1 MALDV
6 QQYMNSTHQGENATK
21 LTPVPAGDYKSV
33 IQDVE
38 LESLAGKKDPSK
50 VYLKCVVTHLLD
62 DAGLREALKREK
74 VTIRQDFLVDLTDS
88 GAIDFSPDKNIRLGR
103 LRAAC
108 GLNDPQTPW
117 SFPMFKGRVIKVKV
131 GHEMYEGEPQA
142 KVFNTTALS

>member
-1 MALDV
+1 MLDV

-21 LTPVPAGDYKSV
+21 LTPIPVGDYKSV

-38 LESLAGKKDPSK
+38 LESLQGKKDTSK
-50 VYLKCVVTHLLD
+50 VYLKCVVVHLLD
-62 DAGLREALKREK
+62 DAALRTALGREK
-74 VTIRQDFLVDLTDS
+74 VTIRQDFLVDLTES
-88 GAIDFSPDKNIRLGR
+88 GAIDFSKDKNIRLGR

-131 GHEMYEGEPQA
+131 GQEMYEGEPQS
-142 KVFNTTALS
+142 KVFNTVALS